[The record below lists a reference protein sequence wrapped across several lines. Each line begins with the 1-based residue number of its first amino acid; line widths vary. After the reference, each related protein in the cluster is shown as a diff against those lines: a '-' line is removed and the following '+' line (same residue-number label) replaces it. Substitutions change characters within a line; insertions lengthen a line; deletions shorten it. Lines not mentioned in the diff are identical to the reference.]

1 MSQPRVRTLPNRGTL
16 LVSTDLHGNGEDF
29 RTLRALFLDTL
40 AGDPHAHWVLLGDLV
55 HGPNPEAR
63 ARHPELYDFEDESW
77 PIVAGVIDL
86 LGRHPGQVHLVLGNH
101 DHAHLGGPRTRKF
114 YRDEAAH
121 LEARLS
127 PDQVAALRELFRSAL
142 LAVIAPCGLLL
153 THGSPGA
160 ELRSLDELDRITFPL
175 APGDHEAHAL
185 VSSFLESYGQRAE
198 VTAHLLE
205 TVSRAGPRV
214 WLVVHGHDRDE
225 SGYFTE
231 GGNQVCPVLFG
242 ALRPHKRYLRLD
254 LSASYTRVEDLREG
268 EEVRRLYPS

>member
-1 MSQPRVRTLPNRGTL
+1 MTRVRTLPSRGTL

-29 RTLRALFLDTL
+29 RALRALFLDAL
-40 AGDPHAHWVLLGDLV
+40 ARDPQAHWVLLGDLV

-63 ARHPELYDFEDESW
+63 ARRPDLYDFEDESW

-86 LGRHPGQVHLVLGNH
+86 LARHPGQVHFVLGNH
-101 DHAHLGGPRTRKF
+101 DHAHVGGPRTRKF
-114 YRDEAAH
+114 YPDEAAH
-121 LEARLS
+121 LEARLG
-127 PDQVAALRELFRSAL
+127 PDEVAALRGLFRSAL

-175 APGDHEAHAL
+175 QPADHEAHAL
-185 VSSFLESYGQRAE
+185 VSSFLESYGQPGE
-198 VTAHLLE
+198 VTARLLE
-205 TVSRAGPRV
+205 TVSRAGQRV
-214 WLVVHGHDRDE
+214 RLVAHGHDRDE

-242 ALRPHKRYLRLD
+242 APRPDKRYLRLD
-254 LSASYTRVEDLREG
+254 LAASYGRVEDLREG
-268 EEVRRLYPS
+268 EEVCRLYAS